1 MPRAVDKPR
10 TVMLE
15 CAQMGRF
22 FFFAFF
28 FYPSQL
34 ADGTG

>member
-1 MPRAVDKPR
+1 VDKAG
-10 TVMLE
+10 TVVLE
-15 CAQMGRF
+15 CASMDPIPSLA

>member
-1 MPRAVDKPR
+1 
-10 TVMLE
+10 MLE
-15 CAQMGRF
+15 SGSMTRR

-34 ADGTG
+34 AEGAG

>member
-1 MPRAVDKPR
+1 VAQVDIRPDS
-10 TVMLE
+10 VLE
-15 CAQMGRF
+15 SVSMTRF

>member
-1 MPRAVDKPR
+1 VHPDGFMAES
-10 TVMLE
+10 L
-15 CAQMGRF
+15 QMTQR

-34 ADGTG
+34 AEGTG

>member
-1 MPRAVDKPR
+1 MPAA
-10 TVMLE
+10 MSLLLSF
-15 CAQMGRF
+15 A